1 MIYQLNIILSIPVVI
16 LTLLNY
22 SYNLPTTQDKIQPI
36 KNPTPSLPIKENTPL
51 SEKKKT
57 DSTKGISSSTG
68 NNVTKNESNGEA
80 NSPRIFDESKY
91 IPQKEKSPEKI
102 TRNVYYRD
110 DEPIDLLADLGK
122 KTGNSPVSQKFGK
135 KREENLLPT
144 TSDNYTDNDKNG
156 ASYSPRSDDGTKDTS
171 HMANLPISFITK
183 MFSRDDGIDFPE
195 NEEKKTSNSPI
206 NQKSG
211 NKQAKNLLPTTSDN
225 YTDNDKKGESYS
237 PQSDDRT
244 KYTSQKDN
252 PPTTL
257 NSLPSKSDNNTDNE
271 NNGKSYSPRPADGAN
286 YPSQKENP
294 PSKLN
299 LLPSTNDN
307 YTDNEKNGASYSPR
321 SDDRTKYTSQKDS
334 PPNRLDPFR
343 STAENNTDNKNNL
356 KSNSLPIIHVPRIAS
371 QTENPHTKLDTLT
384 NTTKTF
390 TGNEDNNKS
399 YSPGSSDEPKYNSQT
414 ESPRAN
420 RTLHLY
426 YRVDDSINSLKNKE
440 KKASN
445 FPINEELRTTESRDP
460 LRSAGDNNTDN
471 KNNEKSNSQQ
481 KIHEPRSS
489 SQTEIPPKKLDTL
502 SDKIKN
508 ATGNEDNNKS
518 YSPGSS
524 DEPKYNSQTESPR
537 ANRTLHLY
545 YRVDD
550 SINSLKNKEKKAS
563 NFPINEELRTTE
575 TRDPLRSA
583 GDNNTDNKNN
593 EKSNSQQKIH
603 EPRSSSQTENPPK
616 KLDPFRSTAENNTD
630 NKNNLKSNSLP
641 IIHVPR
647 IASQTENP
655 HTKLDTLT
663 NTIKRF
669 TGKEDSNKSYSPGSS
684 DEPKYTAQE
693 ENPRANRDPLR
704 STAEYNTDN
713 KNNVKSNSLPIIQVP
728 RIGTQTENP
737 PTKLDTLTNT
747 IKRFTGKED
756 SNKSYSPGSSDEPKY
771 TAQEENPRANRDPL
785 RSTAEY
791 NTDNKN
797 NVKSNSLPIIH
808 VPRIDSPTENPPTK
822 LDTLSNTKKNVT
834 GNEDNNK
841 SHSPRSS
848 NEPKYTAQEEHPRA
862 NRTLNMC
869 YRVDDSLYS
878 PENKERKSS
887 NFPINQ
893 TLRTTETQEP
903 LRSTADNNTDNK
915 NNGKSD
921 SIQTIHVPTI
931 DSWLRNLPTKL
942 DTLSNTK
949 KNVTGNEDNNKSHS
963 PRSSNEP
970 KYTAQEEN
978 PRANRT
984 LNMCYRV
991 DDSLYSPENKE
1002 RKSSNFPINQTLR
1015 TTETQ
1020 DLLRSTAENN
1030 TDNKNNVKSNSLP
1043 IIHVP
1048 RIGSQTENPPT
1059 KLDPL
1064 RSTAENNTDNK
1075 SNGKSN
1081 SLQTIHVPRI
1091 SSWLQ
1096 NLPTKLDTL
1105 SNTKKNVTG
1114 NEDNNKSHSPR
1125 SSNEPKYT
1133 AQEENPRANR
1143 TLNMCYRVDDS
1154 LYSPENKE
1162 RKSSNFP
1169 INQTLRTTETQDP
1182 LRSTAEY
1189 NTDNKNNVKSNS
1201 LPIIH
1206 VPRIGSQTENPP
1218 TKLDTLTNTIKRFTG
1233 NEDSN
1238 KSYSPG
1244 SSDEPKYTSQR
1255 ENPRAN
1261 RDPLRSTAEY
1271 NTDIKNY
1278 VKSNSLPVIH
1288 VPRIGSQT
1296 ENPPTKLDT
1305 LSNTKKNVTG
1315 NEDNNKSHSPRS
1327 SNEPKYTAQE
1337 ENPRANRGDDS
1348 LYSPENKERKS
1359 SNFPTNQTLRT
1370 TETQDP
1376 LRSTAEYNTDNK
1388 NNVKSNSLPIIHVP
1402 RIGSQTENPPT
1413 KLDPLRST
1421 AENNTDNKSKG
1432 KSNSLQTIHVPRI
1445 SSWLQNLP
1453 PKLDTLSN
1461 TKKNV
1466 TGNEDNNK
1474 SHSPRSSNEPKYTA
1488 QEENPRANRTLNMCY
1503 RVDDSLYSPENKE
1516 RKSSNFPINQTLR
1529 TTETQDPLRSTAEY
1543 NTDNK
1548 NNVKSNSLPII
1559 HVPRI
1564 GSQTKNP
1571 PTKLDTNTIKRF
1583 TGKEDS
1589 NKSYSPGSSDEPK
1602 YTSQREN
1609 PRTNRDPLRSTAEYN
1624 TDNKNNVKSNSL
1636 PIIHVPRIDSPT
1648 ENPPTKL
1655 EPLRSTAENNT
1666 DNKSNGKSNSLQ
1678 TIHVPRISSWL
1689 QNLPTKLDT
1698 LSNTKKNVTGNEDNN
1713 KSHSPRSSNE
1723 PKYTAQEEN
1732 PRANR
1737 TLNMCYRVDDSLYS
1751 PENKERKSSNFP
1763 INQTLRTTETQDPL
1777 RSTAD
1782 NNTDNKNN
1790 GKSDSIQTM
1799 HVPTIDS
1806 WLRNLPTKLDTLSN
1820 TKKNVT
1826 GNEDNNKSHSPRSS
1840 NEPKYTAQ
1848 EENPR
1853 ANRTLN
1859 VCYRVD
1865 DSLYSPENKERK
1877 SSNFPINQT
1886 LRTTETQDP
1895 LRSTADNNT
1904 DNKNNG
1910 KSDSIQTIHVPKID
1924 SWLRNLPTKLDKF
1937 SNTKKNVTGNVDND
1951 KSYSPGSS
1959 DERKYT
1965 SQKENPP
1972 AKYSTKLFNRDTFSP
1987 IQQKPHK

>member
-1337 ENPRANRGDDS
+1337 ENPRANR
-1348 LYSPENKERKS
+1348 
-1359 SNFPTNQTLRT
+1359 
-1370 TETQDP
+1370 
-1376 LRSTAEYNTDNK
+1376 
-1388 NNVKSNSLPIIHVP
+1388 
-1402 RIGSQTENPPT
+1402 
-1413 KLDPLRST
+1413 
-1421 AENNTDNKSKG
+1421 
-1432 KSNSLQTIHVPRI
+1432 
-1445 SSWLQNLP
+1445 
-1453 PKLDTLSN
+1453 
-1461 TKKNV
+1461 
-1466 TGNEDNNK
+1466 
-1474 SHSPRSSNEPKYTA
+1474 
-1488 QEENPRANRTLNMCY
+1488 
-1503 RVDDSLYSPENKE
+1503 VDDSLYSPENKE

>member
-655 HTKLDTLT
+655 HTKLDTL
-663 NTIKRF
+663 
-669 TGKEDSNKSYSPGSS
+669 
-684 DEPKYTAQE
+684 
-693 ENPRANRDPLR
+693 
-704 STAEYNTDN
+704 
-713 KNNVKSNSLPIIQVP
+713 
-728 RIGTQTENP
+728 
-737 PTKLDTLTNT
+737 
-747 IKRFTGKED
+747 
-756 SNKSYSPGSSDEPKY
+756 
-771 TAQEENPRANRDPL
+771 
-785 RSTAEY
+785 
-791 NTDNKN
+791 
-797 NVKSNSLPIIH
+797 
-808 VPRIDSPTENPPTK
+808 
-822 LDTLSNTKKNVT
+822 SNTKKNVT

-862 NRTLNMC
+862 N
-869 YRVDDSLYS
+869 RVDDSLYS

-1337 ENPRANRGDDS
+1337 ENPRANRTLNMCYRGDDS

>member
-655 HTKLDTLT
+655 HTKL
-663 NTIKRF
+663 
-669 TGKEDSNKSYSPGSS
+669 
-684 DEPKYTAQE
+684 
-693 ENPRANRDPLR
+693 
-704 STAEYNTDN
+704 
-713 KNNVKSNSLPIIQVP
+713 
-728 RIGTQTENP
+728 
-737 PTKLDTLTNT
+737 
-747 IKRFTGKED
+747 
-756 SNKSYSPGSSDEPKY
+756 
-771 TAQEENPRANRDPL
+771 
-785 RSTAEY
+785 
-791 NTDNKN
+791 
-797 NVKSNSLPIIH
+797 
-808 VPRIDSPTENPPTK
+808 
-822 LDTLSNTKKNVT
+822 
-834 GNEDNNK
+834 
-841 SHSPRSS
+841 
-848 NEPKYTAQEEHPRA
+848 
-862 NRTLNMC
+862 
-869 YRVDDSLYS
+869 
-878 PENKERKSS
+878 
-887 NFPINQ
+887 
-893 TLRTTETQEP
+893 EP

-1337 ENPRANRGDDS
+1337 ENPRANRTLNMCYRGDDS